1 MSAAAVFLFRVCRWP
16 AWLGCCFSQCVVFL
30 VSNLVVVFACLF
42 SADVVGNLACEEL
55 LPHAGRW
62 AVGWTCG
69 SSGGPCRP
77 QPDQAG
83 QRQALKKSNCAK
95 KATSTQPYYKHPTSR
110 ESAARPSRPVT
121 GLEKIQLHKKHGS
134 HTQKTKKKLY
144 SQTLRTHVSGPWALA
159 GPRGRRRFRAG
170 FLLGAFGLQT
180 SFGLPSD
187 IRRITVGWPSDSH
200 RITVGWP
207 SDSRRITVG

>member
-16 AWLGCCFSQCVVFL
+16 AWLGCCFSQSFFL

-62 AVGWTCG
+62 AVGGGRWAVGRTCG

-121 GLEKIQLHKKHGS
+121 GLEKNPTAQKALQP
-134 HTQKTKKKLY
+134 HTANTIE
-144 SQTLRTHVSGPWALA
+144 TLLPDAPNSCFGPL
-159 GPRGRRRFRAG
+159 GTGR
-170 FLLGAFGLQT
+170 
-180 SFGLPSD
+180 PS
-187 IRRITVGWPSDSH
+187 RS
-200 RITVGWP
+200 
-207 SDSRRITVG
+207 